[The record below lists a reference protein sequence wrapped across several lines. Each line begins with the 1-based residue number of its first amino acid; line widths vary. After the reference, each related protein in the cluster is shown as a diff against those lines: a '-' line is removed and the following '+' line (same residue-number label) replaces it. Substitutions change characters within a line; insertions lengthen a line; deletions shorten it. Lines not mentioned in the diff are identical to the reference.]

1 MLVPS
6 FVSVRHSIH
15 ISGNG
20 AMAQKFYYEYPSDSA
35 DFIEIVSILL
45 GIGAVRIARQLTL

>member
-1 MLVPS
+1 
-6 FVSVRHSIH
+6 
-15 ISGNG
+15 
-20 AMAQKFYYEYPSDSA
+20 MAQKFYYEYPSDSA